1 MEMIINIKEKN
12 FSDLEIGD
20 FFTIQPKSKDIYIK
34 ILGLDFIHE
43 DDFLS
48 LIEYDYDYTYYADNA
63 NIITANCVNI
73 KTGEL
78 HLKQLDEIIYPISK
92 IEITI

>member
-1 MEMIINIKEKN
+1 MEMIINIKGKK

-20 FFTIQPKSKDIYIK
+20 FFTILPESKDIYIK
-34 ILGLDFIHE
+34 ILDLNFIHE
-43 DDFLS
+43 EDFF
-48 LIEYDYDYTYYADNA
+48 DYTNEEVL
-63 NIITANCVNI
+63 TANCVNI

-78 HLKQLDEIIYPISK
+78 RLMQLDETIYPISK

>member
-1 MEMIINIKEKN
+1 MEMIINIKEKK
-12 FSDLEIGD
+12 FDDLEIGD
-20 FFTIQPKSKDIYIK
+20 FFTILPKSKDIYIK

-43 DDFLS
+43 DDFFS
-48 LIEYDYDYTYYADNA
+48 LIEDYDDYTDYVDNA
-63 NIITANCVNI
+63 EIIAINCVNI

-78 HLKQLDEIIYPISK
+78 RLMQLNETIYPISK

>member
-1 MEMIINIKEKN
+1 MEMIINIKEKK

-20 FFTIQPKSKDIYIK
+20 FFTILPKSKDIYIK
-34 ILGLDFIHE
+34 ILGLDFMSE
-43 DDFLS
+43 DDFFS
-48 LIEYDYDYTYYADNA
+48 LTEDYYDYTDYTDIAEFET
-63 NIITANCVNI
+63 INCVNI

-78 HLKQLDEIIYPISK
+78 RFTQLDETIYPISK

>member
-1 MEMIINIKEKN
+1 MEMIINIKEKK

-20 FFTIQPKSKDIYIK
+20 FFTILPKSKDIYIK

-43 DDFLS
+43 DDFS
-48 LIEYDYDYTYYADNA
+48 LIEDYYDYTNYIDN
-63 NIITANCVNI
+63 ANCVNI

-78 HLKQLDEIIYPISK
+78 HLTQLDETIYPISK
-92 IEITI
+92 IEITV

>member
-1 MEMIINIKEKN
+1 MEMIINIKEKK

-20 FFTIQPKSKDIYIK
+20 FFTILPKSKDIYIK
-34 ILGLDFIHE
+34 ILGLDFMHE
-43 DDFLS
+43 DDFFS
-48 LIEYDYDYTYYADNA
+48 LIEDYDDYTDYADNA
-63 NIITANCVNI
+63 EVQAINCVNI

-78 HLKQLDEIIYPISK
+78 RLMQLDETIYPISK